1 MNKRRKS
8 LENDTNAAATEI
20 GYVFTF
26 MLGVMLLSLFS
37 LWVWDIEQATKQRW
51 NYQAMEENTER
62 ISSAIMRA
70 DEAARIDINS
80 TYAEPVS
87 LLITES
93 TTTEM
98 ILVIS
103 ENSVEILDSNG
114 EYLHQTLISSA
125 TAVPHTGAV
134 ELSGLSKIWV
144 VLENQQITVT
154 EQQPGL

>member
-1 MNKRRKS
+1 MNKRSRA
-8 LENDTNAAATEI
+8 LTNDTDAAATEI

-62 ISSAIMRA
+62 ISAAIMRA

-80 TYAEPVS
+80 TYAEPVN

-103 ENSVEILDSNG
+103 ENSVEIVDSNG
-114 EYLHQTLISSA
+114 EYLHQSLISSA
-125 TAVPHTGAV
+125 TAVPHTGNV
-134 ELSGLSKIWV
+134 DLSGLGKIWI

-154 EQQPGL
+154 EKHPGL

>member
-1 MNKRRKS
+1 MNKRRES

-62 ISSAIMRA
+62 ISSAIVRA

-98 ILVIS
+98 TLVIT
-103 ENSVEILDSNG
+103 ENRVEILDSNG
-114 EYLHQTLISSA
+114 EYLHQTIISSA
-125 TAVPHTGAV
+125 TAVPHTGTV